1 MVEFVPRNS
10 ALRVHIVPHAKD
22 DAVIGEHGDAIK
34 IKLRA
39 PTREGKANA
48 ALIRFLAEQL
58 QVPRNAILLQRGQ
71 RTRDKL
77 VRIEG
82 LSEADARRRL
92 LGKA

>member
-1 MVEFVPRNS
+1 MIEVV
-10 ALRVHIVPHAKD
+10 AGLRVHIVPYAKD

-39 PTREGKANA
+39 PAREGKANA
-48 ALIRFLAEQL
+48 ALMRFLAAQL
-58 QVPRNAILLQRGQ
+58 QVPRDAIVLQRGQ
-71 RTRDKL
+71 RSRDKF

-92 LGKA
+92 LRVM

>member
-1 MVEFVPRNS
+1 MVERVPRNS
-10 ALRVHIVPHAKD
+10 ALRVHIVPNAKD
-22 DAVIGEHGDAIK
+22 DAVIGEHGDVIK

-39 PTREGKANA
+39 PAREGKANA
-48 ALIRFLAEQL
+48 ALMRFLAEQL

-92 LGKA
+92 LGEA